1 MTSYYCG
8 LICIYKTRGIFQAA
22 YSLYSVYSS
31 SDLSIYGR
39 SVTKS
44 MASNNSSDNS
54 YLVSSYL
61 AVNAVSLI
69 LFVLPGLILNG
80 LVAVALAGEIT
91 KKQQGRAQWIILLN
105 ISLAGLV
112 TTLSLGA
119 LSVSRL
125 FLVNNVQEGAAWLCR
140 IGFSAVH
147 ISISIRTASLA
158 LLSVVV
164 YIIIK
169 HGLSKVK
176 LAPLIVSVAILW
188 LVVVLTG
195 LGYWTPAYHFEPFRD
210 GILACDATF
219 TSSAYAHISLSILI
233 VDIPGRLISVCTIIA
248 AVVHIKRRTV
258 TDYNPIKRSFL
269 RFSIILLCINI
280 LILITNVV
288 GTVGFI
294 FAVGAHN
301 SVLIWLTL
309 AVYVAIFLP
318 AIVVPVLMM
327 ILFKP
332 IWFAVKGV
340 LACKMFRAW
349 ARGGAICCA
358 GKSSIPFP

>member
-8 LICIYKTRGIFQAA
+8 LICIKHERIFQAA
-22 YSLYSVYSS
+22 YSLCSVHSS
-31 SDLSIYGR
+31 WDLSLYGR
-39 SVTKS
+39 SVTRS

-69 LFVLPGLILNG
+69 LFVLPGLVLNG

-91 KKQQGRAQWIILLN
+91 KKQGRAQWIILLN

-125 FLVNNVQEGAAWLCR
+125 LLVNNVQEGAVWLCR

-176 LAPLIVSVAILW
+176 LTPLIVSVAILW
-188 LVVVLTG
+188 VVVVLTG
-195 LGYWTPAYHFEPFRD
+195 LGYLTPAYHFEPFRD

-219 TSSAYAHISLSILI
+219 TSSAYAHISLSFLI

-248 AVVHIKRRTV
+248 AVVHIRRRTV
-258 TDYNPIKRSFL
+258 TDFNPIKRAFL

-332 IWFAVKGV
+332 IWSAVKGV
-340 LACKMFRAW
+340 LACRMFRAW